1 MQLKKIHIIGGPG
14 SGKSYMA
21 KLISNKMNIK
31 NYDLDNIFWDN
42 STDTFGTKADTKIRD
57 KKLNDILLKES
68 WIIEGV
74 YYSWLSDSF
83 DKANIIIVL
92 KTNVYIRDYR
102 IIKRFLMRKM
112 GLTPRN
118 KKETLKGLVNLL
130 KWNHKYDKRNMV
142 EAEEIIDQYRDKK
155 IIIKNS
161 REMRAFLNQ

>member
-42 STDTFGTKADTKIRD
+42 SSDTFGTKADTKTRD
-57 KKLNDILLKES
+57 EKLNDILLKES

-118 KKETLKGLVNLL
+118 KKETLKGLLNLL

-142 EAEEIIDQYRDKK
+142 QAEEIIDQYVDKK
-155 IIIKNS
+155 LLINSS